1 MKKLNTRSVITLI
14 ALIGSVIVLSGQAL
28 AATATVN
35 LGTAEGF
42 AILAGSAITNVPT
55 SVISGN
61 VGLSPAAGGNYSGL
75 TQAEVTGTIYAVDS
89 FGPGGSVNN
98 PGLLTIAKNDLTAAF
113 TDASG
118 RTGATVL
125 TGADNQLG
133 GKTLTPG
140 VYSFSHATTANLTAA
155 SPLTLSGNG
164 VFIFQASSDLITAS
178 ASHINLIN
186 GAQACNVF
194 WTAPSSSSSIGTNS
208 FFVGTIMAYSSI
220 NLMTGANV
228 QGRVLAETAAVT
240 LDHNTITKP
249 ATCLATTYI
258 AAGAPN
264 TGFGVQS
271 ISHVRDIAIYT
282 ISAVSLFALAI
293 VSRRFA
299 SK

>member
-1 MKKLNTRSVITLI
+1 MKSFKARST
-14 ALIGSVIVLSGQAL
+14 ALLSAVIGSVIILGGQAL

-35 LGTAEGF
+35 LGTADSF
-42 AILAGSAITNVPT
+42 SILAGSVVTNVPT
-55 SVISGN
+55 SVITGN
-61 VGLSPAAGGNYSGL
+61 VGLSPAAGSGYAGL
-75 TQAEVTGTIYAVDS
+75 TLLEVTGTVYAVDGT
-89 FGPGGSVNN
+89 GPVGATNN
-98 PGLLTIAKNDLTAAF
+98 PGLLTTAKNDLTAAY

-178 ASHINLIN
+178 ASRINLIN

-194 WTAPSSSSSIGTNS
+194 WTVPSSASSIGTNS

-228 QGRVLAETAAVT
+228 QGRVLAQTAAVT
-240 LDHNTITKP
+240 LDHNTITRP
-249 ATCLATTYI
+249 ATCLATNYI
-258 AAGAPN
+258 AAGTPN
-264 TGFGVQS
+264 TGFGVKS
-271 ISHVRDIAIYT
+271 VNHVRGVAILT
-282 ISAVSLFALAI
+282 ISAVSLIAFAI
-293 VSRRFA
+293 YSRRLA